1 MSKLNGTEKAYLRRA
16 YCASGVRAL
25 DSSRVLKRCGDG
37 TKTKLA
43 TAFLDI
49 ADENPDIDHK
59 SYEEFRLR
67 CQSMG
72 VPLVVI
78 IFALNV
84 AFQLL
89 LEWWRRRNPA
99 SE

>member
-1 MSKLNGTEKAYLRRA
+1 MSALNGTEKLYVREKL
-16 YCASGVRAL
+16 CASGVKAMEGSRML
-25 DSSRVLKRCGDG
+25 RMSSEH

-49 ADENPDIDHK
+49 ADANPQIDD
-59 SYEEFRLR
+59 SAYEEFRLR
-67 CQSMG
+67 CQAMG

-99 SE
+99 NQ